1 MKRFLIIILIIS
13 IQLKAIGQ
21 NKELIS
27 KAINNQNIERIDS
40 IAKKLNYKGG
50 DIIKVFAIF
59 TVNEKGEIKNVK
71 ARGPHR
77 LFEQEAIRIVKLI
90 PNLDPKEFK
99 NGIKEM
105 KYSLPINFVI
115 ETDKEKKK
123 RLKKEK
129 QIVKKKTEFNE
140 KHSIINLTISD
151 KDIYPFDFVE
161 IIPITIDCNPK
172 SEKEILKKCVENSV
186 TSHVNKT
193 FNAGLAY
200 KLGLKSGLYK
210 IYVSFIISISGEIV
224 NITTEGNN
232 KKLNDEA
239 IKVINRLPKMTPGM
253 INGKIVNVKYS
264 LPIVLLVN

>member
-90 PNLDPKEFK
+90 PKLDPKEFK
-99 NGIKEM
+99 NGMKEM

-115 ETDKEKKK
+115 ETEKERKL
-123 RLKKEK
+123 REKKEK
-129 QIVKKKTEFNE
+129 RKK
-140 KHSIINLTISD
+140 
-151 KDIYPFDFVE
+151 
-161 IIPITIDCNPK
+161 
-172 SEKEILKKCVENSV
+172 EKELKRM
-186 TSHVNKT
+186 
-193 FNAGLAY
+193 
-200 KLGLKSGLYK
+200 
-210 IYVSFIISISGEIV
+210 
-224 NITTEGNN
+224 N
-232 KKLNDEA
+232 KKNE
-239 IKVINRLPKMTPGM
+239 
-253 INGKIVNVKYS
+253 
-264 LPIVLLVN
+264 